1 MSVDE
6 SEPIRNDTPT
16 IDTVSMSTST
26 SNYAAI
32 NQTVHTQNMSATAG
46 ASSTFT
52 KSTQTT
58 AIEMT
63 SVGTQ
68 TDE

>member
-1 MSVDE
+1 
-6 SEPIRNDTPT
+6 
-16 IDTVSMSTST
+16 MSTST

-32 NQTVHTQNMSATAG
+32 NQTVHAIDLVQNMSAAAASAG
-46 ASSTFT
+46 ATFT